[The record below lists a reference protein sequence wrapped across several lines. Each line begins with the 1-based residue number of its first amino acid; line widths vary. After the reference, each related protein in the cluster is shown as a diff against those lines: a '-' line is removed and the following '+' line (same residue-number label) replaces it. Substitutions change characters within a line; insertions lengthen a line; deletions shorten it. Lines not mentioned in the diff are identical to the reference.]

1 MSHSKAFPQQSKPGR
16 NSHSSNRYVCVVFAH
31 RTNTERGKNNK
42 PLSYSSSVWAPL
54 QAFTPS
60 RATPYLQ
67 HGGLG
72 QSRGWG
78 GGSRIPVGL
87 TQSPLMEPGVERP
100 RTQQHN
106 LKMPLEGLILRLLL
120 CSSVILRLMLI
131 DNTSLSRCLFQH
143 PPAPFFYFQHSL
155 IPDYLS
161 STRLFSLWIGC
172 CSHLR
177 TSLSPPRLA
186 HQKSPGINKDLMS

>member
-54 QAFTPS
+54 QAFMPS

-72 QSRGWG
+72 QKG
-78 GGSRIPVGL
+78 GGSRIPAGL
-87 TQSPLMEPGVERP
+87 TQSPLMEPGVARP

-106 LKMPLEGLILRLLL
+106 LKMPLEGLILRLLWF
-120 CSSVILRLMLI
+120 SSVILRLMLT
-131 DNTSLSRCLFQH
+131 DNTSVSRCLFQR
-143 PPAPFFYFQHSL
+143 PPAPFF
-155 IPDYLS
+155 
-161 STRLFSLWIGC
+161 
-172 CSHLR
+172 
-177 TSLSPPRLA
+177 
-186 HQKSPGINKDLMS
+186 